1 LTRRAWAGAA
11 GAQDVRY
18 LAALQATAARQIVG
32 EALQLR
38 DAQGRVR
45 LRFEALYLR

>member
-1 LTRRAWAGAA
+1 M
-11 GAQDVRY
+11 
-18 LAALQATAARQIVG
+18 QATASRRIVG
-32 EALQLR
+32 DALQLR

>member
-1 LTRRAWAGAA
+1 
-11 GAQDVRY
+11 
-18 LAALQATAARQIVG
+18 LQATASRRIVG
-32 EALQLR
+32 DALQLR